1 MYRSQKPLWE
11 HNQLWGNIVIEAPVG
26 IQPLMERRGP
36 RKTYGEHNHL
46 WGLHITGT
54 EVGAQPPVGSIGH
67 GNPLGIIV
75 VYQEQASP
83 GVFVGAHLTYGK
95 HRFQEHL
102 WGAQVS
108 VGKIATVLGSPGED
122 MLTGICLLQRP
133 RRVGTEGGINVT
145 LREAPQHLLHRL
157 SPELC
162 FSLLASPVVPG
173 PPQSRRN

>member
-1 MYRSQKPLWE
+1 
-11 HNQLWGNIVIEAPVG
+11 
-26 IQPLMERRGP
+26 MERRGP

-102 WGAQVS
+102 WGALVTPGGGQPPVGSTGHRITWWQQSHLWGAQVS

-157 SPELC
+157 FPELC